1 MEGQQEVSHDMLN
14 VKKWLIYLTILGAA
28 LILIDSLLPG
38 ALVESTI
45 IGVSVEEE
53 YYNNAA
59 QNSHNSYH
67 VITEFNQFDIK
78 KERAGAFEKGQTI
91 TMRLSPLFKEVQSF
105 SIEKERFSNLHTL
118 RIFTGIIAPILI
130 LLMMGIALRFG
141 SRVNTLT
148 FVFQAILIAHLIYLF
163 Q

>member
-1 MEGQQEVSHDMLN
+1 MEGQQENSRDMLK
-14 VKKWLIYLTILGAA
+14 VKKWLIYLTILGAT

-53 YYNNAA
+53 FYNNAA

-67 VITEFNQFDIK
+67 VITEFNQFDIN
-78 KERAGAFEKGQTI
+78 KERAGAFEKGQII
-91 TMRLSPLFKEVQSF
+91 TMRLSLLFKEVQSY
-105 SIEKERFSNLHTL
+105 SIEKEEFSNLYTL
-118 RIFTGIIAPILI
+118 RIFTGIITPMLI
-130 LLMMGIALRFG
+130 LLFMGIALKFG
-141 SRVNTLT
+141 SRVSTLT
-148 FVFQAILIAHLIYLF
+148 FVFQAVLIADLVYLF